1 MPTLRLPPQGT
12 LTPID
17 DADPLRFYYK
27 PLIGRIFRARID
39 LGLSL
44 LGGRYKRILEIGY
57 GSGLLIPTLRSIADG
72 VHGVDLEPEPA
83 GLRATLE
90 RLGTPVDELKQ
101 SDVRQL
107 PYADSHFDAVVAFSI
122 LEHLQCDQLSSA
134 MREVARVLEAGGSFL
149 IGCPAVH
156 PAMNAAF
163 AAIGFSDIEHHH
175 FSSIVDVL
183 RAAEPHFE
191 LRRRA
196 TLPRALDWVLPL
208 GWAPYTAALL
218 RKRS

>member
-1 MPTLRLPPQGT
+1 
-12 LTPID
+12 
-17 DADPLRFYYK
+17 
-27 PLIGRIFRARID
+27 
-39 LGLSL
+39 LGSAQYPCKFW
-44 LGGRYKRILEIGY
+44 R
-57 GSGLLIPTLRSIADG
+57 GSGACNLRQQWSYT
-72 VHGVDLEPEPA
+72 V
-83 GLRATLE
+83 RAVCFFHYRCEWLYEFAPNRT
-90 RLGTPVDELKQ
+90 R
-101 SDVRQL
+101 SN
-107 PYADSHFDAVVAFSI
+107 YADSHFDAVVAFSI

-196 TLPRALDWVLPL
+196 TLSRALDWVLPL